1 MFQKLKFESGVH
13 RVQRVPKTETQGRVH
28 TSTATVAILPEITDV
43 EVVVH
48 ERDLRIDHFRSGG
61 PGGQHVNKTNSAVR
75 VVHMPSG
82 ISIECQEQR
91 CAKQNEQKARLA
103 LQQRLYKIQ
112 LEDAIK
118 KRQEQRSKQ
127 VGFALRSDKIRTY
140 NFAQNRITDHR
151 LGLSFHSIDSFLA
164 GRHLSEICQSLRM
177 VEVDERLAEMVKEMK
192 QDTSKS

>member
-1 MFQKLKFESGVH
+1 M
-13 RVQRVPKTETQGRVH
+13 QRVPKTESQGRVH
-28 TSTATVAILPEITDV
+28 TSTATVAILPIITDI
-43 EVVVH
+43 EVVIH

-75 VVHMPSG
+75 VVHIPSG
-82 ISIECQEQR
+82 ISVECQEQR
-91 CAKQNEQKARLA
+91 CAKQNELKAREA

-112 LEDAIK
+112 LEEAVK

-151 LGLSFHSIDSFLA
+151 LGWSFYSLESFMV
-164 GRHLSEICQSLRM
+164 GRHLSEIFHALRM
-177 VEVDERLAEMVKEMK
+177 VEVDERLADMVKDMTTV
-192 QDTSKS
+192 TSKS